1 MSIFHHL
8 GLRRNSIRSIASSI
22 CIASSPTH
30 LFYLFSSTVVSHAQ
44 DVEDTQKMLV
54 INPQRTIKIYTT
66 AITFGS
72 SSSVYV
78 GSWFHSA
85 GSSKTNYYRKDLLQ
99 RTPTYSLFNGKLQGR
114 VSFFKE
120 TIVGIRIIIWGFIT
134 STFWASSASRP
145 GKAIVE
151 EKRWKRWVGDEAMYM
166 EGSI

>member
-30 LFYLFSSTVVSHAQ
+30 LFHLFSSTVVSHAQ

-99 RTPTYSLFNGKLQGR
+99 RTPTYSLFNELELPE
-114 VSFFKE
+114 V
-120 TIVGIRIIIWGFIT
+120 IVVVGIRIIIWGFIT

-151 EKRWKRWVGDEAMYM
+151 EKRWKRWVGDEAMCM